1 MVAIRAF
8 HGSARNAASSG
19 SVRPPILS
27 VGEKLI
33 VASSRPRGGRLERSG
48 RRRRAP
54 DQLPAGGRRLP
65 DPPREGRHRLQQVL
79 EAASAHEEDL
89 GIGRDHGDVGL
100 PGPAFEQT
108 QLAEDVTLAHLA
120 DEPALDP
127 DREVAGEQDVEA
139 VGLVALDDDV
149 LAALERVDLAED
161 REAGELARGHVLDDT
176 VRARLDLRLEPR
188 PRLRQLQPRAWLKAE
203 VESGAHS
210 VIEHMTSS

>member
-33 VASSRPRGGRLERSG
+33 VTSSRPPGGAERSG

-54 DQLPAGGRRLP
+54 DQLPAAGRRLP

-79 EAASAHEEDL
+79 EAAGAHEEDL

-100 PGPAFEQT
+100 AGPALEQT

-127 DREVAGEQDVEA
+127 DREVTGEQDVEA

-161 REAGELARGHVLDDT
+161 REAGKLARGHVLDDA

-188 PRLRQLQPRAWLKAE
+188 A
-203 VESGAHS
+203 
-210 VIEHMTSS
+210 